1 MACRHISTRLPKNE
15 RNPITSL
22 AEFIDKYHHIGDFMT
37 ISSRAS
43 TLSTPT
49 GLNLEE
55 LKQALFEN
63 IRLRLGGDIIDLELD
78 PQHYEAAFN
87 YAIRLYRQRAQNAT
101 VESYTLMTVIQNVDT
116 YTLPEE
122 FINVRS
128 LFRRTVGLETG
139 PSSTSFDPFSSAI
152 LNTYLLNYNYTGGMA
167 TYDFY
172 AGYVELA
179 ARMFGGYVSY
189 TFNPVTKVLRVV
201 RDFKGTG
208 ERILIWADVQRPI
221 AELLQDPGAG
231 VWIGDFTLAV
241 LKGIIGEARE
251 KFATIAGPSGG
262 SSLNGTAMK
271 SESREAQEKLLE
283 DLRRYQDYSQPLTWI
298 QG

>member
-1 MACRHISTRLPKNE
+1 MAADI
-15 RNPITSL
+15 L
-22 AEFIDKYHHIGDFMT
+22 A
-37 ISSRAS
+37 
-43 TLSTPT
+43 TPT
-49 GLNLEE
+49 NYDLNE
-55 LKQALFEN
+55 LKSALFEN
-63 IRLRLGGDIIDLELD
+63 LRLRLGGDIIDLELD
-78 PQHYEAAFN
+78 PQHYEAAYN
-87 YAIRLYRQRAQNAT
+87 YAIKIYRQKAQNAT
-101 VESYTLMTVIQNVDT
+101 VESYTLMTVIKNVDT
-116 YTLPEE
+116 YTLPSE

-139 PSSTSFDPFSSAI
+139 PSSSSFDPFSSAI

-179 ARMFGGYVSY
+179 ARMFGGYVTY

-208 ERILIWADVQRPI
+208 ERILIWADIQRPEV
-221 AELLQDPGAG
+221 ELIQDPGAG
-231 VWIGDFTLAV
+231 VWIGDYTLAV

-251 KFATIAGPSGG
+251 KFGTIAGPSGG
-262 SSLNGTAMK
+262 TSLNGAAMK
-271 SESREAQEKLLE
+271 AESKEAQAELL
-283 DLRRYQDYSQPLTWI
+283 DQLKRYVDYSQPLTWI

>member
-1 MACRHISTRLPKNE
+1 MT
-15 RNPITSL
+15 TS
-22 AEFIDKYHHIGDFMT
+22 I
-37 ISSRAS
+37 
-43 TLSTPT
+43 LSTPT
-49 GLNLEE
+49 NYNLEE

-63 IRLRLGGDIIDLELD
+63 VRLRLGGDIIDLELD
-78 PQHYEAAFN
+78 PQHYEAAYN
-87 YAIRLYRQRAQNAT
+87 YAIKVYRQRAQNAT
-101 VESYTLMTVIQNVDT
+101 QESYTLMTVIKNVDT
-116 YTLPEE
+116 YTLPSE

-179 ARMFGGYVSY
+179 ARMFGGYVTY
-189 TFNPVTKVLRVV
+189 TFDPVTKVLRVV

-208 ERILIWADVQRPI
+208 ERILIWADIQRPEEVLI
-221 AELLQDPGAG
+221 QDPYAG
-231 VWIGDFTLAV
+231 VWLGDFIIAT

-251 KFATIAGPSGG
+251 KFGTIAGPGG
-262 SSLNGTAMK
+262 GTTLNGSAMK
-271 SESREAQEKLLE
+271 AESAKAQEQLINELKTYV
-283 DLRRYQDYSQPLTWI
+283 DGSQPLTWV

>member
-1 MACRHISTRLPKNE
+1 
-15 RNPITSL
+15 
-22 AEFIDKYHHIGDFMT
+22 MT
-37 ISSRAS
+37 ANI
-43 TLSTPT
+43 LSTPT
-49 GLNLEE
+49 NLTEDE
-55 LKQALFEN
+55 LKQALFRN
-63 IRLRLGGDIIDLELD
+63 IALRLGDGIVDLELD

-87 YAIRLYRQRAQNAT
+87 YAVKIYRQRAQNAT
-101 VESYTLMTVIQNVDT
+101 VESYTLMTVVKNVYE
-116 YTLPEE
+116 YTLPQE

-179 ARMFGGYVSY
+179 ARMFGGYVNY
-189 TFNPVTKVLRVV
+189 TFNPVTKLLKVV

-208 ERILIWADVQRPI
+208 ERILIWADVQRPVV
-221 AELLQDPGAG
+221 ELLQDPGAG
-231 VWIGDFTLAV
+231 VWIGDYTLAT
-241 LKGIIGEARE
+241 LKTIIGEARE
-251 KFATIAGPSGG
+251 KFGSIAGPGG
-262 SSLNGTAMK
+262 GTSLNGAAMK
-271 SESREAQEKLLE
+271 SEGKALQEALIDELK
-283 DLRRYQDYSQPLTWI
+283 RYVDYSQPLTWI